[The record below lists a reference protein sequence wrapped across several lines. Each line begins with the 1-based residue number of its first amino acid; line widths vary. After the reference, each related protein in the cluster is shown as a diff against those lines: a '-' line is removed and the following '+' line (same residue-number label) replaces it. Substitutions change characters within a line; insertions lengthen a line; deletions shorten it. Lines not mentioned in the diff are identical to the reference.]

1 MCYGTL
7 RNKVTTIRTNNEP
20 IIVTFPDVSFRELTY
35 FEEEL
40 EMRKYIRDNPN
51 QTRPTNMNYRQ
62 LRDELLTLSDEQLE
76 LTITVLNR
84 DKEYFTSTI
93 GGLYYSTEEDDYN
106 EVLVAGHPY
115 LMV

>member
-1 MCYGTL
+1 
-7 RNKVTTIRTNNEP
+7 
-20 IIVTFPDVSFRELTY
+20 
-35 FEEEL
+35 
-40 EMRKYIRDNPN
+40 
-51 QTRPTNMNYRQ
+51 MNYRQ

-84 DKEYFTSTI
+84 DSEYFTSTI

-115 LMV
+115 LMIWMYKEIRVKMTLFYDIL